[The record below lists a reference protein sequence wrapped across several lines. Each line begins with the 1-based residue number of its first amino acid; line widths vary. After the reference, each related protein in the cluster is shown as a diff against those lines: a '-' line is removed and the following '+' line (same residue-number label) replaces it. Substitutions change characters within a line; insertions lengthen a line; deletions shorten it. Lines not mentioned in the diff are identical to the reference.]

1 MSFNQLIPHHINQNN
16 FFNSV
21 LYLNLPNFSL
31 RNAYFENE
39 GNYQSSPISSEKNK
53 IEIQNYLSKDLLQM
67 INMEQPSS
75 LKDYPIN
82 FNHEKHPNNPI
93 NNLYG
98 KKLNYLTKETQNENN
113 SQITD
118 SYQNNFINNSNIF
131 IRNSQLNN
139 NMNNQFQNNKKQ
151 DNNNDF
157 LLEKK
162 ITYNN
167 KKGNIKKNK
176 KKKKDFIERIGDW
189 CCYRCKNL
197 NFSFRDYC
205 NRCELSKEISEE
217 MYKTMEEKLI
227 KFIENEYLNVSTSDS
242 LSNKSNQ

>member
-1 MSFNQLIPHHINQNN
+1 MSVNQFLPYQFNQNN
-16 FFNSV
+16 LFNSI

-31 RNAYFENE
+31 RNVNFENE
-39 GNYQSSPISSEKNK
+39 NNSSPILSEKNQK
-53 IEIQNYLSKDLLQM
+53 EIQNYLSKDLLQM
-67 INMEQPSS
+67 INMEQNSP
-75 LKDYPIN
+75 LKDYSIN
-82 FNHEKHPNNPI
+82 LNIENHSNNLI

-98 KKLNYLTKETQNENN
+98 KKLNFFTKEKQNENN
-113 SQITD
+113 LQITN
-118 SYQNNFINNSNIF
+118 SYKNNFINNSNKF

-139 NMNNQFQNNKKQ
+139 NMGNQFGNNKRK
-151 DNNNDF
+151 DINNDF
-157 LLEKK
+157 ILQKK
-162 ITYNN
+162 INYNN

-176 KKKKDFIERIGDW
+176 KKKKEFIERIGDW
-189 CCYRCKNL
+189 CCYKCKNL

>member
-1 MSFNQLIPHHINQNN
+1 MSVNQFLPYQFNQNN
-16 FFNSV
+16 LFNSI
-21 LYLNLPNFSL
+21 LYLNLPNF
-31 RNAYFENE
+31 RNVNFENE
-39 GNYQSSPISSEKNK
+39 NNSSPILSEKNQN
-53 IEIQNYLSKDLLQM
+53 EIQNYLSKDLLQM
-67 INMEQPSS
+67 INMEQNSP
-75 LKDYPIN
+75 LKDYSIN
-82 FNHEKHPNNPI
+82 LNIENYSNNLI

-98 KKLNYLTKETQNENN
+98 KKLNFFTKEKQNENN
-113 SQITD
+113 LQITN
-118 SYQNNFINNSNIF
+118 SYKNNFINNSNKF

-139 NMNNQFQNNKKQ
+139 NMGNQFGNNKRK
-151 DNNNDF
+151 DINNDF
-157 LLEKK
+157 ILQKK
-162 ITYNN
+162 INYNN

-176 KKKKDFIERIGDW
+176 KKKKEFIERIGDW
-189 CCYRCKNL
+189 CCYKCKNL